1 MTSGSPRKPVSV
13 FSLFF
18 SILLLFGAVSRR
30 AEEDA
35 AASPPDD
42 EASLSQFRIDN
53 VMTIRKEGKE
63 DGVRV
68 ATTTLFGQGVVIDF
82 IGDNDEVII
91 YNRKTKT
98 FTLLD
103 PIHRVQTELT
113 LAEIDEF
120 IASLR
125 TFVAEKKDPL
135 SNFLLDPKFDVTRSD
150 EAGEISFASKWYEYF
165 IETRSFD
172 DPLLSDAYFEFI
184 NVYTKLN
191 LYLNPGVFTPMA
203 RMAVNDLLTRE
214 KRFPAKIRLI
224 LYPKGKALFAK
235 PDIIT
240 SEHKIIRRLAEEDL
254 GRIVRATHFAE
265 QFPKIT
271 FGNYYQT
278 VIQPQ
283 P

>member
-1 MTSGSPRKPVSV
+1 MWLADKWQDYT
-13 FSLFF
+13 
-18 SILLLFGAVSRR
+18 
-30 AEEDA
+30 
-35 AASPPDD
+35 
-42 EASLSQFRIDN
+42 
-53 VMTIRKEGKE
+53 
-63 DGVRV
+63 
-68 ATTTLFGQGVVIDF
+68 VIDTSDGEKLERWGKYTL
-82 IGDNDEVII
+82 IRPDPQVIW
-91 YNRKTKT
+91 KT
-98 FTLLD
+98 
-103 PIHRVQTELT
+103 
-113 LAEIDEF
+113 
-120 IASLR
+120 
-125 TFVAEKKDPL
+125 EKKDPL

>member
-1 MTSGSPRKPVSV
+1 MANGSLRKPVSV

-18 SILLLFGAVSRR
+18 SVLLLAATCLC
-30 AEEDA
+30 AEEET
-35 AASPPDD
+35 AASPPDE

-63 DGVRV
+63 DGVRIV
-68 ATTTLFGQGVVIDF
+68 TTTLFGKGVVIDF

-91 YNRKTKT
+91 YNRKTKS

-120 IASLR
+120 LATLR

-150 EAGEISFASKWYEYF
+150 QSGEISFSSKWYEYF

-184 NVYTKLN
+184 DVYTKLN

-203 RMAVNDLLTRE
+203 RMAVNGLLARE

-224 LYPKGKALFAK
+224 LYPKGKSLFAK

-254 GRIVRATHFAE
+254 GRIVRASHFAE
-265 QFPKIT
+265 QFPKLT
-271 FGNYYQT
+271 FGNYFQT